1 MLLPL
6 EELLDP
12 LEPEPEPPNVP
23 PVEVAEDPDAVPEAV
38 WLMVLLIVELLA
50 LVGF

>member
-1 MLLPL
+1 MLLLL
-6 EELLDP
+6 EELPDP

-23 PVEVAEDPDAVPEAV
+23 PVAVAEDPDAVPEAV
-38 WLMVLLIVELLA
+38 WLMVLLIVDELT